1 MLVYDCE
8 IEKAILGKN
17 ETPLEHVQYC
27 QGWRDFENMG
37 ISVIGAY
44 DGNEHR
50 YRVFCKDNLGE
61 FQDLVNKHNIIAGF
75 NSIAF
80 DNRLCEAN
88 GINIPTE
95 KSYDL
100 LLEIWKAS
108 GLGPVFEYPS
118 HMGFSLDAVCSANL
132 GYSKSGNG
140 AAAPHLW
147 QEGKI
152 GSVIDYCLN
161 DVRLTCEIL
170 AVIEVQGWI
179 YDPRHPSRK
188 LYLDHPNSPF

>member
-17 ETPLEHVQYC
+17 ETPVENVQYC
-27 QGWRDFENMG
+27 QGWRDFKNMG

-44 DGNEHR
+44 DFNEHR
-50 YRVFCKDNLGE
+50 YRIFCRDNLDQ

-80 DNRLCEAN
+80 DNQLCEAN
-88 GINIPTE
+88 GIHIPKE

-100 LLEIWKAS
+100 LVAIWKAA

-132 GYSKSGNG
+132 AHSKSGNG
-140 AAAPHLW
+140 AAAPRLW
-147 QEGKI
+147 QLGKI

-161 DVRLTCEIL
+161 DVRLTYEIL
-170 AVIEVQGWI
+170 VLIQVNGWI
-179 YDPRHPSRK
+179 FDPRNPSQK
-188 LYLDHPNSPF
+188 LYLEPPDLPF